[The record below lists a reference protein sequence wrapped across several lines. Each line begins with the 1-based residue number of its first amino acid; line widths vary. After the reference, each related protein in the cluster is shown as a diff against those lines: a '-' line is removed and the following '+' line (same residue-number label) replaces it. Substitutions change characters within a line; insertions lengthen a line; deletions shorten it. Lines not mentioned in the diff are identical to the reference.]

1 MSKSEVI
8 TGTRCATDEEILEK
22 ANLIIRKFDPEKII
36 LFGSY
41 AAGNP
46 LSDSDVDLFIIMN
59 SEKPSWEKSVEISL
73 ALKHTFPIDIIVE
86 TPEEIDKR
94 LNAGIFS
101 SITFVKK
108 EKFYMND
115 IVFEVV
121 KKAEADFIRALR
133 EYRAH

>member
-59 SEKPSWEKSVEISL
+59 SEKPSWEKSIEVSL
-73 ALKHTFPIDIIVE
+73 ALRHTFPIDIIVK

-94 LNAGIFS
+94 LNAGDFFLSDIL
-101 SITFVKK
+101 KK
-108 EKFYMND
+108 GKVLYERPR
-115 IVFEVV
+115 I
-121 KKAEADFIRALR
+121 
-133 EYRAH
+133 